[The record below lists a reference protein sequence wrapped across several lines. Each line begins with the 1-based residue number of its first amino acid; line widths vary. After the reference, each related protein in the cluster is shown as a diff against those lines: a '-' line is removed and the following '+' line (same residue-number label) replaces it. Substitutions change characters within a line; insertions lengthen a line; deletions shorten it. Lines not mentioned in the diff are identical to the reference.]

1 MFKEE
6 FVIVKERIKIF
17 FSNEFGTQKNH
28 GRFENNSL
36 LFNTQVENL
45 YLSLYS

>member
-6 FVIVKERIKIF
+6 FVIIKERIKSF

-36 LFNTQVENL
+36 AFNSQTENIYL
-45 YLSLYS
+45 YL